1 MSLEWPTA
9 WDQSTWGV
17 VLSGLA
23 LVAAVVAA
31 ALAGGARR
39 AAREQRTGFKR
50 ARLLRALAR
59 CRALADDALRAAR
72 HDDIGSAALARSL
85 SDWSAVA
92 GEVVGLLY
100 DGCGLDQHA
109 QEQLVHALDAVGRER
124 SLLLVWAD
132 VGATADHGSVRAAL
146 QEGRRQLDD
155 ARMEIDR
162 RSDR

>member
-1 MSLEWPTA
+1 MSLDWPTA

-50 ARLLRALAR
+50 ARLLRALER
-59 CRALADDALRAAR
+59 CRGLVDDSLQVALDDPDSSHVAA
-72 HDDIGSAALARSL
+72 AL
-85 SDWSAVA
+85 SDWNAVA

-100 DGCGLDQHA
+100 DGCGLDDDDQH
-109 QEQLVHALDAVGRER
+109 QLVHALDGVGRER
-124 SLLLVWAD
+124 SLLLVWVD
-132 VGATADHGSVRAAL
+132 VGATADHAPVRSAL
-146 QEGRRQLDD
+146 QEGRRRLDD
-155 ARMEIDR
+155 ARMEIER